1 MNQTTIFDP
10 AREETPTEIAAIKTE
25 IERCRIE
32 WEQIKK
38 RLLEDKEE
46 TQKLRS
52 ETRANLNRLQ
62 EQIDNL

>member
-10 AREETPTEIAAIKTE
+10 TREETTTEITAIRAE

-32 WEQIKK
+32 WEQIKE
-38 RLLEDKEE
+38 RLLEDKAEA
-46 TQKLRS
+46 QKLRS
-52 ETRANLNRLQ
+52 QTRANLNRLQ